1 MRRLETFNRLTCRS
15 CEWHCET
22 LLVIIMDTSN
32 RIVDTDDA
40 LLEDALLEALEE
52 KEEEWS
58 GRKKKKKRS
67 GLGDEDIIIKGERR
81 CRRSWRGSEVL
92 SDGGGQVHGGGS
104 TGVVMDGTR
113 NYLTQILPV
122 ECLERILCLLS
133 PNALC
138 AMSQTCRL
146 CRGLASN
153 PSLWKALYYM
163 RWSGL
168 VGNDVVDNEDERSW
182 KGLYMLKDGE
192 DVKNVGVCGEDTK
205 QLYRDMVY
213 AYREQGLHSVDAW
226 GVLMDGGVS
235 EDAPGSVSEH
245 VARFKKRHG
254 ILGASASSNGVGNT
268 RNNAST
274 SYARNTGSMS
284 EHVICEYEAVV
295 GVADHWMCRCCG
307 NLHVCGGGVCEFL
320 EPCHGDDGM
329 MVCRLTGAVDRRDAD
344 ADLDVDH
351 TTGVHEEPGDFQGSR
366 LGRAFEVGY
375 HAEKKD
381 LFMVY
386 GVTID

>member
-1 MRRLETFNRLTCRS
+1 
-15 CEWHCET
+15 
-22 LLVIIMDTSN
+22 MDTSTN
-32 RIVDTDDA
+32 VIVDIDDA

-52 KEEEWS
+52 EEWS
-58 GRKKKKKRS
+58 GRKKR
-67 GLGDEDIIIKGERR
+67 
-81 CRRSWRGSEVL
+81 RRSEKVSGVL
-92 SDGGGQVHGGGS
+92 SDGGRLH
-104 TGVVMDGTR
+104 GVVMDGTR

-153 PSLWKALYYM
+153 ASLWKALYYM

-168 VGNDVVDNEDERSW
+168 VGEDVVDNEDERSW

-213 AYREQGLHSVDAW
+213 AYREQSLHSVDAW

-254 ILGASASSNGVGNT
+254 ILASSSSSSKGGGGVVGGVGNT
-268 RNNAST
+268 RNHASAV
-274 SYARNTGSMS
+274 ARNTGSMS
-284 EHVICEYEAVV
+284 GHVICEYEAVV